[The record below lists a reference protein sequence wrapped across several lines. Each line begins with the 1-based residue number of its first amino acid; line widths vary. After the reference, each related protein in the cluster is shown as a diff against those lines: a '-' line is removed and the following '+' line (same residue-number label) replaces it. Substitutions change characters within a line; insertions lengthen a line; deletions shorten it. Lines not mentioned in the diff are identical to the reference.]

1 MKPKRNRSIGLI
13 IRRFIA
19 IFILFTTVLGIISS
33 IEENTFSDETIGS
46 AFVSLLIVYYLAR
59 SPRKNRQNLDIE
71 VEKTNNNELEDN
83 VDMEEL
89 LEDFEENLKEIESE
103 EVKTSYKSE
112 RINKNNPVKD
122 KQSFISRI
130 FQGRTDR
137 Y

>member
-1 MKPKRNRSIGLI
+1 MEPKRNRTIGLI
-13 IRRFIA
+13 IRRLFA
-19 IFILFTTVLGIISS
+19 VFILITTVLGIISS
-33 IEENTFSDETIGS
+33 IDENSFTDETIGS

-59 SPRKNRQNLDIE
+59 SPRNRQSRDE
-71 VEKTNNNELEDN
+71 DTDRTNNNNPEED

-89 LEDFEENLKEIESE
+89 LEEFEENLKEEESQ
-103 EVKTSYKSE
+103 EVQTNYKSE
-112 RINKNNPVKD
+112 RVNKHNPVKD